1 MPIPEKKHFMR
12 NLDFKN
18 CQMINMDMGCC
29 LSYREEQEGNMWKEK
44 SKVRKNMKF
53 HKAAEHLYTHC
64 GFHFVEAK
72 DMFYEDTGWIEY
84 KMFEMNL

>member
-1 MPIPEKKHFMR
+1 
-12 NLDFKN
+12 
-18 CQMINMDMGCC
+18 
-29 LSYREEQEGNMWKEK
+29 
-44 SKVRKNMKF
+44 MKF

-72 DMFYEDTGWIEY
+72 DMFYEDAGWIEY

>member
-1 MPIPEKKHFMR
+1 VKSRRGICGR
-12 NLDFKN
+12 KN
-18 CQMINMDMGCC
+18 Q
-29 LSYREEQEGNMWKEK
+29 
-44 SKVRKNMKF
+44 KVRKNMKF